1 MQVPSKAY
9 ANRNKTISFD
19 FCEEFNWK
27 TSCKNMTDKGSITFP
42 KNLFYKDENG
52 QSKPFNGDRVNVGGF
67 NSSPLFLR
75 GDKVELKAGYSYVN
89 TSGAQITE
97 TATII
102 DGYISKVN
110 AGVPIQLEVEDNM
123 WVLKQVPLTNRTFE
137 SGTSLE
143 SILSWVVETANKSNA
158 LKKTNTQFVFKPLTT
173 TTFDQLI
180 VNNET
185 AAQLLN
191 RLHRQYRFFSYFRGN
206 ELRCGSLRYVPDEAV
221 TETFIMN
228 GEKGNVCAENQE
240 LEYQRKDDITLS
252 AVAHNVVTE
261 NAGGTTKD
269 GHSKTAKRRL
279 EVFVSLFNGELTS
292 KAIGKGERVPT
303 NDEGERRE
311 FFFPECKTEAELIS
325 RAQKELE
332 QYYYDGLRG
341 SFKTWSIPFVKHG
354 DNANL
359 KNPLYP
365 EQDGLYKI
373 GAVEYFGSVTDG
385 LRQVIELDFKID
397 KA

>member
-1 MQVPSKAY
+1 MYNASINITIVQVPSKAY

-19 FCEEFNWK
+19 FCEAFNWK

-67 NSSPLFLR
+67 NSAPLFLR

-158 LKKTNTQFVFKPLTT
+158 LKKTNTQFVFISHNKITMEIAH
-173 TTFDQLI
+173 QLI
-180 VNNET
+180 GVTMQEQGVSRIVAVDLE
-185 AAQLLN
+185 AAATM
-191 RLHRQYRFFSYFRGN
+191 
-206 ELRCGSLRYVPDEAV
+206 VEA
-221 TETFIMN
+221 
-228 GEKGNVCAENQE
+228 A
-240 LEYQRKDDITLS
+240 
-252 AVAHNVVTE
+252 
-261 NAGGTTKD
+261 
-269 GHSKTAKRRL
+269 
-279 EVFVSLFNGELTS
+279 
-292 KAIGKGERVPT
+292 
-303 NDEGERRE
+303 
-311 FFFPECKTEAELIS
+311 
-325 RAQKELE
+325 
-332 QYYYDGLRG
+332 
-341 SFKTWSIPFVKHG
+341 
-354 DNANL
+354 
-359 KNPLYP
+359 
-365 EQDGLYKI
+365 
-373 GAVEYFGSVTDG
+373 
-385 LRQVIELDFKID
+385 
-397 KA
+397 